1 MPHTQHRFYFW
12 AMSISHTTLYVSVWI
27 HWSCVCVCDKLCF
40 RSFFFFFLFFLFSR
54 VLEECGYCSMNSA
67 WTVAAN
73 VDFSQWTVHC
83 SWTYKFHFSTTFS
96 LKMGPMALFTYL
108 KNILLQCFQ
117 FSVFSFSK
125 ISSIHTFNSSYRF
138 CYDIS
143 SCNMQE
149 GS

>member
-27 HWSCVCVCDKLCF
+27 HWRYVCVCDKLRF
-40 RSFFFFFLFFLFSR
+40 RSFFFFFLFSR
-54 VLEECGYCSMNSA
+54 VLEECGYCSMNSSHKCWLFPVNSA
-67 WTVAAN
+67 
-73 VDFSQWTVHC
+73 FVHC
-83 SWTYKFHFSTTFS
+83 SWTHKFHFSTTFS
-96 LKMGPMALFTYL
+96 LKIGPTALFTYL

>member
-1 MPHTQHRFYFW
+1 MCPFGFIE
-12 AMSISHTTLYVSVWI
+12 AAFAFVI
-27 HWSCVCVCDKLCF
+27 SCVFVL
-40 RSFFFFFLFFLFSR
+40 FFFFLFSR
-54 VLEECGYCSMNSA
+54 VLEECGYCLMNSSHKCRLFPVNSA
-67 WTVAAN
+67 FVY
-73 VDFSQWTVHC
+73 C
-83 SWTYKFHFSTTFS
+83 SWTQKFHFSTTFS
-96 LKMGPMALFTYL
+96 LKISLTALFTHL

-125 ISSIHTFNSSYRF
+125 ISFIHTFNSSYRF